1 MVSLGRGQ
9 GSKAEDLIHKAQLLS
24 GQWVFLQ
31 NCHLAASF
39 MPRLCTIV
47 DSFTQPN
54 INMDPQFRLWL
65 SSTPD
70 PSFPIPILQKGF
82 KMAIEPPRGLK
93 GKLLQTFGY
102 SGSGDVTEIIFNKVE
117 CGLSWKKLVFSL
129 CFFNAVVHE
138 RKKYGSLGWNV
149 PYEFNSSDLEVS
161 IQMLG
166 MLLANQEEIPW
177 QAICYLTGEVVYGGR
192 VTDHWDRRCLLSI
205 LNNFYSPVV
214 LQEGFAYSSDGV
226 YRPVSATDSLQD
238 CRAYLESLPDTD
250 SPELFG
256 MHACAGRAFL
266 ESQAQTFIDTIV
278 SMQPGIS
285 MDTLIISGGKSQD
298 ELVLEIAS
306 DILRQLPLTVE
317 EQDTEL
323 TPGTQH
329 SSKMKITLGSLLS
342 GPIWAA
348 LAKTAKGHDPFIN
361 SALLTVLRQEIDRFN
376 NLLSVITISLH
387 SLQQAM
393 KGEII
398 FTTGLEELYNSVLKS
413 KVPEFWQLYSYM
425 SNKSLGSW
433 IDDLILRVN
442 FFATWANQVIT
453 CIQLRYNSCI
463 KLLQKQAKT
472 SGISFSSP
480 TADRSNIATNSIQ
493 GNPSRFWLSGFF
505 SPQGFLTAVL
515 QNYARQ
521 NGISVDSLTFG
532 HRLLPTIHDEDCNL
546 REVKRKQNIIQTAFK
561 GSSPPENGVLVFGL
575 YIDGARWSTTTHVL
589 EEPFL
594 HDRFYP
600 LPEIVFL
607 PQQIIQTRDTCPDEE
622 QGELMHYE
630 CPLYRTPQRAGIL
643 LSTGLS
649 TNFVTTVSLPTKR
662 TSSHWVT
669 RGVAMLCQ
677 LDD

>member
-1 MVSLGRGQ
+1 
-9 GSKAEDLIHKAQLLS
+9 
-24 GQWVFLQ
+24 
-31 NCHLAASF
+31 
-39 MPRLCTIV
+39 
-47 DSFTQPN
+47 
-54 INMDPQFRLWL
+54 
-65 SSTPD
+65 
-70 PSFPIPILQKGF
+70 
-82 KMAIEPPRGLK
+82 
-93 GKLLQTFGY
+93 
-102 SGSGDVTEIIFNKVE
+102 
-117 CGLSWKKLVFSL
+117 
-129 CFFNAVVHE
+129 
-138 RKKYGSLGWNV
+138 
-149 PYEFNSSDLEVS
+149 VS
-161 IQMLG
+161 IQILG
-166 MLLANQEEIPW
+166 MLLENQEEIPW
-177 QAICYLTGEVVYGGR
+177 QAICYLTGEVAYGGR

-205 LNNFYSPVV
+205 LNNFYNPVV

-278 SMQPGIS
+278 SMQPRIS

-323 TPGTQH
+323 TPGTEH
-329 SSKMKITLGSLLS
+329 SSKMKATLGSLLS

-348 LAKTAKGHDPFIN
+348 LTKAAKGHDPFIN

-376 NLLSVITISLH
+376 HLLSVITISLH

-398 FTTGLEELYNSVLKS
+398 FTTGLEELYHSVLNS

-442 FFATWANQVIT
+442 FFAAWANQAIT
-453 CIQLRYNSCI
+453 CIQLRYNS
-463 KLLQKQAKT
+463 LMMLQKEAKT

-480 TADRSNIATNSIQ
+480 TDDRANISTNSIQ

-505 SPQGFLTAVL
+505 FPQGFLTAVL

-521 NGISVDSLTFG
+521 NGISVNSLTFG

-546 REVKRKQNIIQTAFK
+546 REVKGKQNIIQTAFK

-575 YIDGARWSTTTHVL
+575 YIDGARWSPTTHVL

-607 PQQIIQTRDTCPDEE
+607 PQQIIQARETCPDEE
-622 QGELMHYE
+622 QRGLMHYE

-649 TNFVTTVSLPTKR
+649 TNFVTTVSLPTLKP
-662 TSSHWVT
+662 SSHWVT
-669 RGVAMLCQ
+669 RGVATLCQ